1 MIKLRLKNTFSKSKY
16 LIHEIVIS
24 DKVSRGKKGFTQFI
38 GCKGNDNINTI
49 YIYIYIYM
57 LPKLKGILMVWVKL
71 NICHS

>member
-1 MIKLRLKNTFSKSKY
+1 MIKLRLKNPFSKSKY

-49 YIYIYIYM
+49 YIYIYIYVINGLGEIKYM
-57 LPKLKGILMVWVKL
+57 SFLIKDE
-71 NICHS
+71 